1 MQTIPQASSS
11 LYDLASRLDRPF
23 PACDPEFDAVYDD
36 LDREFAHLR
45 LHPDANDGG
54 AYA

>member
-1 MQTIPQASSS
+1 MQYLDPR
-11 LYDLASRLDRPF
+11 LCDLADRLEAMAPT
-23 PACDPEFDAVYDD
+23 CDPDFDAVYED

-45 LHPDANDGG
+45 LHRIESDGG

>member
-1 MQTIPQASSS
+1 MQYANPS
-11 LYDLASRLDRPF
+11 LCDLADRLEAMA
-23 PACDPEFDAVYDD
+23 PACDPEFDAVYED

-45 LHPDANDGG
+45 LHREETDGG

>member
-1 MQTIPQASSS
+1 MQYLDPR
-11 LYDLASRLDRPF
+11 LCDLADQLE
-23 PACDPEFDAVYDD
+23 AMALTCDPDFDAVYED

-45 LHPDANDGG
+45 LHRNETDGG

>member
-1 MQTIPQASSS
+1 MQYANLS
-11 LYDLASRLDRPF
+11 LCDLASQLE
-23 PACDPEFDAVYDD
+23 AMATTCDPDFDAVYED

-45 LHPDANDGG
+45 LHRDECDGG